1 MLGILPFAWMRALR
15 LKRLSMPF
23 SLKNLSIRLQVLL
36 PVLFTMIALVIA
48 LWITKV
54 NLTHEQQAIA
64 DNTHALVRYK
74 DTIAQIDDTIYPLR
88 ISAVYAIYDAERRNN
103 FIAELREGL
112 TEVQSA
118 LSSIEQDAQFSRYV
132 PVVKQSIEVY
142 VAESQKMVALFNRL
156 DQGLATREEANV
168 FIQSFRET
176 GNRMISAIND
186 LSQKVNHYATT
197 SMDQSAQ
204 SNAVVMRNAM
214 ITVLSVLMLS
224 VLAAW
229 LLSGQIVAPINSLQS
244 VMRKLAQGDLSV
256 KADADGENEI
266 AKLSQDVNTTVTQ
279 LYTTVEQLTR
289 ISEEVASASTELA
302 AVMTQAESNAQM
314 ELMEIEQVASAVNE
328 LASTADNVSD
338 NASSADATAR
348 EADELAKSGLAI
360 FKESSQASEQMA
372 LALNDAARVVL
383 RLKEQSEQISNVIE
397 VIRGVSDQTN
407 LLALNAA
414 IEAARAGESGRGF
427 AVVADEVRMLAART
441 QASTKEIQAIIEEL
455 QTQSTMAN
463 DSMQTS
469 LDMLTQ
475 NKALTAKAN
484 DALIGITESV
494 SDINDSNAQVATA
507 AEQQSHVTQDI
518 NRNVSNMSTLVHQ
531 NVTGISQS
539 ASASNEL
546 SHLAEKQKAQLSF
559 FKL

>member
-1 MLGILPFAWMRALR
+1 
-15 LKRLSMPF
+15 MPF
-23 SLKNLSIRLQVLL
+23 SLKNLSIRFQVLL

-54 NLTHEQQAIA
+54 NLTNEQKEIA
-64 DNTHALVRYK
+64 ENTQSLVSYK
-74 DTIAQIDDTIYPLR
+74 DTLAKVDDTIYPLR
-88 ISAVYAIYDAERRNN
+88 ISAVYAIYDSERRGQ
-103 FIAELREGL
+103 FL
-112 TEVQSA
+112 TELKAGLKQAEAA
-118 LSSIEQDAQFSRYV
+118 L
-132 PVVKQSIEVY
+132 EVMGQ
-142 VAESQKMVALFNRL
+142 ESQFKNDVNTVEQRIANYVDESQQMVNLFNRI
-156 DQGLATREEANV
+156 DQGTATAQEASA
-168 FIQSFRET
+168 FIRSYRET
-176 GNRMISAIND
+176 GNLMVSAINE
-186 LSQKVNHYATT
+186 LSKKVNLYATE
-197 SMDQSAQ
+197 SMQASAEN
-204 SNAVVMRNAM
+204 NAIVMRNAM
-214 ITVLSVLMLS
+214 ITVLSVLALS
-224 VLAAW
+224 VVAAW
-229 LLSGQIVAPINSLQS
+229 LLSGQIVSPITSLQA

-256 KADADGENEI
+256 KADDDGENEI
-266 AKLSQDVNTTVTQ
+266 AKLSKDVNTTVKQ

-302 AVMTQAESNAQM
+302 AVMSQAESNAQL

-338 NASSADATAR
+338 NASSADSTAR

-372 LALNDAARVVL
+372 LALNDAACVVL

-441 QASTKEIQAIIEEL
+441 QESTKEIQAIIEEL
-455 QTQSTMAN
+455 QSQSNMAN

-469 LDMLTQ
+469 LDMLAQ
-475 NKALTAKAN
+475 NKELTIKAN
-484 DALIGITESV
+484 DALVGITESV

-507 AEQQSHVTQDI
+507 AEEQSHVTQDI

-539 ASASNEL
+539 A
-546 SHLAEKQKAQLSF
+546 
-559 FKL
+559 

>member
-36 PVLFTMIALVIA
+36 PVLFIMIALVIA

-118 LSSIEQDAQFSRYV
+118 LSSIEQDAQFSRDV
-132 PVVKQSIEVY
+132 PVVKQSIEIY
-142 VAESQKMVALFNRL
+142 VAESHKMVALFNRL

-197 SMDQSAQ
+197 SMEQSAQ

-372 LALNDAARVVL
+372 LNDAARVVL

-455 QTQSTMAN
+455 QTQSIMAN

>member
-1 MLGILPFAWMRALR
+1 
-15 LKRLSMPF
+15 MPF
-23 SLKNLSIRLQVLL
+23 SLKNLSIRFQVLL

-48 LWITKV
+48 LWITKA
-54 NLTHEQQAIA
+54 NLTHEQKAIA
-64 DNTHALVRYK
+64 DNTHSLVNYK
-74 DTIAQIDDTIYPLR
+74 DTLAKVDDTIYPLR
-88 ISAVYAIYDAERRNN
+88 ISAVYAIYDAERRGE
-103 FIAELREGL
+103 FL
-112 TEVQSA
+112 TELKAGLKQAEAA
-118 LSSIEQDAQFSRYV
+118 LEVMGEEPQFRDDVNVVEQRITNYV
-132 PVVKQSIEVY
+132 D
-142 VAESQKMVALFNRL
+142 ESQQMVSLFNRV
-156 DQGLATREEANV
+156 DQGTATAQEASA
-168 FIQSFRET
+168 FIRTYRET
-176 GNRMISAIND
+176 GNLMVSSINE
-186 LSQKVNHYATT
+186 LSKKVNRYATE
-197 SMDQSAQ
+197 SMQASSA
-204 SNAVVMRNAM
+204 SNAIVMRNAM
-214 ITVLSVLMLS
+214 ITVLSVLVLS
-224 VLAAW
+224 VVAAW
-229 LLSGQIVAPINSLQS
+229 LLSGQIVAPINSLQA

-256 KADADGENEI
+256 QADDDGDNEI
-266 AKLSQDVNTTVTQ
+266 AKLSQDVNTTVKQ

-302 AVMTQAESNAQM
+302 AVMSQSESNAQL

-338 NASSADATAR
+338 NASSADSTAR

-372 LALNDAARVVL
+372 QALNDAARVVL

-441 QASTKEIQAIIEEL
+441 QESTKEIQAIIEEL
-455 QTQSTMAN
+455 QSQSNMAN

-469 LDMLTQ
+469 LDMLAQ
-475 NKALTAKAN
+475 NKELTAKAN

-546 SHLAEKQKAQLSF
+546 SRLAEKQKAQLAF

>member
-1 MLGILPFAWMRALR
+1 
-15 LKRLSMPF
+15 MPF

-48 LWITKV
+48 LWITKA

-118 LSSIEQDAQFSRYV
+118 LSSIEQDAQFSRDV
-132 PVVKQSIEVY
+132 PVVKQSIEIY

>member
-1 MLGILPFAWMRALR
+1 
-15 LKRLSMPF
+15 MPF

-118 LSSIEQDAQFSRYV
+118 LSSIEQDAQFSRDV
-132 PVVKQSIEVY
+132 PVVKQSIEIY

-156 DQGLATREEANV
+156 DQGLATREEAHV

-197 SMDQSAQ
+197 SMEQSAQ

>member
-1 MLGILPFAWMRALR
+1 
-15 LKRLSMPF
+15 MPF

-118 LSSIEQDAQFSRYV
+118 LSSIEQDAQFSRDV
-132 PVVKQSIEVY
+132 PVVKQSIEIY

-197 SMDQSAQ
+197 SMEQSAQ

-266 AKLSQDVNTTVTQ
+266 AKLSQDVNSTVTQ

-441 QASTKEIQAIIEEL
+441 QSSTKEIQAIIEEL

-494 SDINDSNAQVATA
+494 SNINDSNAQVATA

>member
-1 MLGILPFAWMRALR
+1 
-15 LKRLSMPF
+15 MPF
-23 SLKNLSIRLQVLL
+23 SLKNLSIRFQVLL

-48 LWITKV
+48 LWITKA
-54 NLTHEQQAIA
+54 NLAHEQKAIA
-64 DNTHALVRYK
+64 DNTHSLVNYK
-74 DTIAQIDDTIYPLR
+74 DTLAKVDDTIYPLR
-88 ISAVYAIYDAERRNN
+88 ISAVYAIYDAERRGE
-103 FIAELREGL
+103 FL
-112 TEVQSA
+112 TELKAGLKQAEAA
-118 LSSIEQDAQFSRYV
+118 LEVMGEEPQFRDDVNVVEQRITNYV
-132 PVVKQSIEVY
+132 D
-142 VAESQKMVALFNRL
+142 ESQQMVILFNRV
-156 DQGLATREEANV
+156 DQGTATAQEASA
-168 FIQSFRET
+168 FIRTYRET
-176 GNRMISAIND
+176 GNLMVSSINE
-186 LSQKVNHYATT
+186 LSKKVNRYATE
-197 SMDQSAQ
+197 SMQASSA

-214 ITVLSVLMLS
+214 ITVLSVLVLS
-224 VLAAW
+224 VVAAW
-229 LLSGQIVAPINSLQS
+229 LLSGQIVAPINSLQA

-256 KADADGENEI
+256 QADDDGDNEI
-266 AKLSQDVNTTVTQ
+266 AKLSQDVNTTVKQ

-302 AVMTQAESNAQM
+302 AVMSQSESNAQL

-338 NASSADATAR
+338 NASSADSTAR

-441 QASTKEIQAIIEEL
+441 QESTKEIQAIIEEL
-455 QTQSTMAN
+455 QSQSNMAN

-469 LDMLTQ
+469 LDMLAQ
-475 NKALTAKAN
+475 NKELTAKAN

-546 SHLAEKQKAQLSF
+546 SRLAEKQKAQLAF

>member
-1 MLGILPFAWMRALR
+1 
-15 LKRLSMPF
+15 MPF

-118 LSSIEQDAQFSRYV
+118 LSSIEQDAQFSRDV
-132 PVVKQSIEVY
+132 PVVKQSIEIY

-197 SMDQSAQ
+197 SMEQSAQ

-266 AKLSQDVNTTVTQ
+266 ANLSQDVNTTVTQ

-455 QTQSTMAN
+455 QTQSIMAN

>member
-1 MLGILPFAWMRALR
+1 
-15 LKRLSMPF
+15 MPF

-118 LSSIEQDAQFSRYV
+118 LSSIEQDAQFSRDV
-132 PVVKQSIEVY
+132 PVVKQSIEIY

-197 SMDQSAQ
+197 SMEQSAQ

-455 QTQSTMAN
+455 QTQSIIAN

>member
-1 MLGILPFAWMRALR
+1 
-15 LKRLSMPF
+15 MPF

-118 LSSIEQDAQFSRYV
+118 LSSIEQDAQFSRDV
-132 PVVKQSIEVY
+132 PVVKQSIEIY
-142 VAESQKMVALFNRL
+142 VAESHKMVALFNRL

-197 SMDQSAQ
+197 SMEQSAQ

-229 LLSGQIVAPINSLQS
+229 LLSGQIVSPINSLQS

>member
-118 LSSIEQDAQFSRYV
+118 LSSIEQDAQFSRDV
-132 PVVKQSIEVY
+132 PVVKQSIEIY

-197 SMDQSAQ
+197 SMEQSAQ

-266 AKLSQDVNTTVTQ
+266 AKLSQDVNTTVIQ

>member
-1 MLGILPFAWMRALR
+1 
-15 LKRLSMPF
+15 MPF

-118 LSSIEQDAQFSRYV
+118 LSSIEQDAQFSRDV
-132 PVVKQSIEVY
+132 PVVKQSIEIY

-156 DQGLATREEANV
+156 DQGLVTREEANV

-197 SMDQSAQ
+197 SMEQSAQ

>member
-1 MLGILPFAWMRALR
+1 
-15 LKRLSMPF
+15 MPF

-118 LSSIEQDAQFSRYV
+118 LSSIEQDAQFSRDV
-132 PVVKQSIEVY
+132 PVVKQSIEIY

-197 SMDQSAQ
+197 SMEQSAQ

-360 FKESSQASEQMA
+360 FKESSQASELMA

>member
-103 FIAELREGL
+103 FIAELRDGL

-118 LSSIEQDAQFSRYV
+118 LSSIEQDAQFSRDV
-132 PVVKQSIEVY
+132 PVVKQSIEIY

>member
-1 MLGILPFAWMRALR
+1 MRGILPFAWMRALR

-118 LSSIEQDAQFSRYV
+118 LSSIEQDAQFSRDV
-132 PVVKQSIEVY
+132 PVVKQSIEIY

-197 SMDQSAQ
+197 SMEQSAQ

>member
-1 MLGILPFAWMRALR
+1 
-15 LKRLSMPF
+15 MPF
-23 SLKNLSIRLQVLL
+23 SLKNLSIRFQVLL

-48 LWITKV
+48 LWITKA
-54 NLTHEQQAIA
+54 NLTHEQKEIA
-64 DNTHALVRYK
+64 DNTHSLVNYK
-74 DTIAQIDDTIYPLR
+74 DTLAKVDDTIYPLR
-88 ISAVYAIYDAERRNN
+88 ISAVYAIYDAERRGE
-103 FIAELREGL
+103 FL
-112 TEVQSA
+112 TELKAGLKQAEAA
-118 LSSIEQDAQFSRYV
+118 LEVMGEEPQFRDDVNVVEQRITNYV
-132 PVVKQSIEVY
+132 D
-142 VAESQKMVALFNRL
+142 ESQQMVSLFNRV
-156 DQGLATREEANV
+156 DQGTATAQEASA
-168 FIQSFRET
+168 FIRTYRET
-176 GNRMISAIND
+176 GNLMVSSINE
-186 LSQKVNHYATT
+186 LSKKVNRYATE
-197 SMDQSAQ
+197 SMQASSA
-204 SNAVVMRNAM
+204 SNAIVMRNAM
-214 ITVLSVLMLS
+214 ITVLSVLVLS
-224 VLAAW
+224 VVAAW
-229 LLSGQIVAPINSLQS
+229 LLSGQIVAPINSLQA

-256 KADADGENEI
+256 QADDDGDNEI
-266 AKLSQDVNTTVTQ
+266 AKLSQDVNTTVKQ

-302 AVMTQAESNAQM
+302 AVMSQSESNAQL

-338 NASSADATAR
+338 NASSADSTAR

-441 QASTKEIQAIIEEL
+441 QESTKEIQAIIEEL
-455 QTQSTMAN
+455 QSQSNMAN

-469 LDMLTQ
+469 LEMLAQ
-475 NKALTAKAN
+475 NKELTAKAN

-546 SHLAEKQKAQLSF
+546 SRLAEKQKAQLAF

>member
-1 MLGILPFAWMRALR
+1 
-15 LKRLSMPF
+15 MPF

-118 LSSIEQDAQFSRYV
+118 LSSIEQDAQFSRDV
-132 PVVKQSIEVY
+132 PVVKQSIEIY

-197 SMDQSAQ
+197 SMEQSAQ

-302 AVMTQAESNAQM
+302 AVMTQAESNARM

-455 QTQSTMAN
+455 QTQSIMAN

>member
-1 MLGILPFAWMRALR
+1 
-15 LKRLSMPF
+15 MPF

-118 LSSIEQDAQFSRYV
+118 LSSIEQDAQFSRDV
-132 PVVKQSIEVY
+132 PVVKQSIEIY

-197 SMDQSAQ
+197 SMEQSAQ

-279 LYTTVEQLTR
+279 LYTTVGQLTR

>member
-103 FIAELREGL
+103 FIAELREDL

-118 LSSIEQDAQFSRYV
+118 LSSIEQDAQFSRDV
-132 PVVKQSIEVY
+132 PVVKQSIEIY

-197 SMDQSAQ
+197 SMEQSVQ

-229 LLSGQIVAPINSLQS
+229 LLSGQIVSPINSLQS